1 MSSKNLDAPSP
12 KLTLATIAIVVGLH
26 ALTAVALAAVKAP
39 EMKVEPEKVTP
50 PIEIELVTPPPPPP
64 PVEIEE
70 VKIEEKPKPVR
81 EVKPK
86 PKAKPVAALKPKV
99 VKKKQPVEKPK
110 AKKAE
115 KPKPAE
121 FTPPPAP
128 QKTAPQKSNMTQV
141 ADDQRKLLAAK
152 AEQARRDALLA
163 EQQRAQA
170 DADAKA
176 AQVQAAADA
185 KRAQEIADAKAAADA
200 AAAQKAKEAEA
211 AAAAANNT
219 PVQFTAN
226 SASWASK
233 PNFEFPK
240 RAASS
245 ARPGATFNV
254 VLKMTVNKQGV
265 ISNVRVARSSENRAV
280 DNAAKRQVTSGRFKP
295 FTENGVPRV
304 GNVTFT
310 VSYKVPK

>member
-1 MSSKNLDAPSP
+1 MSSTNLDAPSP

-26 ALTAVALAAVKAP
+26 ALTAVALASVKTP

-50 PIEIELVTPPPPPP
+50 PIEIELVTPPPPP
-64 PVEIEE
+64 VEIEE
-70 VKIEEKPKPVR
+70 VNLKEDPEPVR
-81 EVKPK
+81 EVKTK
-86 PKAKPVAALKPKV
+86 PKAKPVAAPKPKV

-110 AKKAE
+110 PAK
-115 KPKPAE
+115 

-128 QKTAPQKSNMTQV
+128 QKTAPQKNTKTQV